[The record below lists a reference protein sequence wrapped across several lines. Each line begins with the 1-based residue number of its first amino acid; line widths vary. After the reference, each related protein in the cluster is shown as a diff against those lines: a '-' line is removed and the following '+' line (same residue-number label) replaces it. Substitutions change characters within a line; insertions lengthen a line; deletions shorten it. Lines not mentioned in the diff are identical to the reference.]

1 MVLRDAEVMPPL
13 CPGTSLTSNA
23 LRVLEQRYLLRDNLG
38 NITETPADMFR
49 RVARAVAAGE
59 LIYNPEADLAAKEEE
74 FFNMMSNLE
83 FLPNS
88 PVLLNAGTRTK
99 QLLSCFVVPITDS
112 VEGVFSAVRDSAII
126 HKSGGGTGF
135 SFSKLRP
142 ASNILGSDSIS
153 NGPVPFIDIFSA
165 VTDVI
170 KQGGV
175 RRGCNM
181 GVLRVDHPDIL
192 EFIRAKDNPLSLTN
206 FCLAVAITDEFM
218 QALENNNYY
227 SLVNPCTGTVVGKLK
242 AKEVFNKIS
251 MQSWK
256 TGDPGIIFIDRINL
270 DNPTPNLGKIESVSG
285 CGEQPLLP
293 YEACILGSINLTK
306 MLKNIHGI
314 LEIDYT
320 KLSQTVTAAVNFLD
334 NAIDVTTY
342 PLSQVEEITKKTRK
356 IGLGVMGFADMLIKI
371 GIPYNSEEAIKFAD
385 NIMSFIRK
393 ETVRTSE
400 LLAKDRGAFP
410 AFKGSKYDISGS
422 CPLRNAACNTIA
434 PTGTISLIAGC
445 SHSIEPNYAM
455 VFVRNI
461 LEGEHLL
468 EINPCFAEIA
478 KKENLYSQD
487 LLLQIVAGNGWKDN
501 RIIPDSISRLFVTTH
516 EIEPELHVKMQGVFQ
531 RYVDNGVSK
540 MINLPKDATKED
552 VANIFILAY
561 KEGLKGAICYREG
574 SRQLQSLSKTEEGIE
589 LVSNYFSEIRLAN
602 IQGDTDE

>member
-1 MVLRDAEVMPPL
+1 M
-13 CPGTSLTSNA
+13 
-23 LRVLEQRYLLRDNLG
+23 
-38 NITETPADMFR
+38 
-49 RVARAVAAGE
+49 
-59 LIYNPEADLAAKEEE
+59 
-74 FFNMMSNLE
+74 
-83 FLPNS
+83 
-88 PVLLNAGTRTK
+88 
-99 QLLSCFVVPITDS
+99 
-112 VEGVFSAVRDSAII
+112 
-126 HKSGGGTGF
+126 
-135 SFSKLRP
+135 
-142 ASNILGSDSIS
+142 
-153 NGPVPFIDIFSA
+153 
-165 VTDVI
+165 
-170 KQGGV
+170 
-175 RRGCNM
+175 
-181 GVLRVDHPDIL
+181 
-192 EFIRAKDNPLSLTN
+192 
-206 FCLAVAITDEFM
+206 
-218 QALENNNYY
+218 
-227 SLVNPCTGTVVGKLK
+227 
-242 AKEVFNKIS
+242 
-251 MQSWK
+251 
-256 TGDPGIIFIDRINL
+256 
-270 DNPTPNLGKIESVSG
+270 
-285 CGEQPLLP
+285 
-293 YEACILGSINLTK
+293 
-306 MLKNIHGI
+306 
-314 LEIDYT
+314 
-320 KLSQTVTAAVNFLD
+320 D

-422 CPLRNAACNTIA
+422 RPLRNATCNTIA

-468 EINPCFAEIA
+468 EINPCFTEIA
-478 KKENLYSQD
+478 KKENFYSQD

-501 RIIPDSISRLFVTTH
+501 RVIPDSISRLFVTTH

-589 LVSNYFSEIRLAN
+589 LVSNFFSEIRLSN
-602 IQGDTDE
+602 IQGNTDE